1 MSLLFLK
8 YKKVAFVLHPMNY
21 KTLDIFV
28 VLQTSKLD
36 LDLLKIILYSILT
49 ISNSSDAGQ
58 RPLSYISKR
67 VGTLYYCRYK
77 D

>member
-1 MSLLFLK
+1 MGVTDTVCRVGEEEQFSLCSGNNIMSLLFLK

-49 ISNSSDAGQ
+49 ISRDM
-58 RPLSYISKR
+58 
-67 VGTLYYCRYK
+67 
-77 D
+77 